1 MEEKRKIL
9 TLCMV
14 QQGSKVLLGFKKRG
28 FGQGKWIG
36 FGGKVEAGETIEQA
50 AIRELQEESG
60 LFGRDADQVAV
71 LEFRFEFKPSE
82 VLEVHLFRVT
92 EFEGEL
98 QESDE
103 MKPEWFNQ
111 DSMPFDQM
119 WGDDR
124 YWFDLFLAGKK
135 FKGNFLFDNSEKIK
149 KHQITEVEGF

>member
-60 LFGRDADQVAV
+60 LIAKNLEQFAIN
-71 LEFRFEFKPSE
+71 EFRFEYRPGE
-82 VLEVHLFRVT
+82 VLEVHFFRT
-92 EFEGEL
+92 TKFEGEL
-98 QESDE
+98 QESGE

-119 WGDDR
+119 WDDDR
-124 YWFDLFLAGKK
+124 YWFGLFLAGKK
-135 FKGNFLFDNSEKIK
+135 FKGDFLFDNSEKII
-149 KHQITEVEGF
+149 KHRITEIEGF